1 MVDRNS
7 LPPQCNLPS
16 RLIRSGLQNTRRA
29 RSLKTESDSV
39 LPEARQIERSFR
51 TIIFE
56 ARSLACKPQPFVYSR
71 AQVVLVRRD
80 ERCSHIRI
88 RSTEQRIGVPSRKE
102 EIRWCRNS
110 RVREHETQNPEY
122 FGLYL
127 GVGECF
133 NAFGI
138 IALMSTELGR

>member
-1 MVDRNS
+1 M
-7 LPPQCNLPS
+7 
-16 RLIRSGLQNTRRA
+16 
-29 RSLKTESDSV
+29 
-39 LPEARQIERSFR
+39 ERSFR
-51 TIIFE
+51 TIILE
-56 ARSLACKPQPFVYSR
+56 ARSLTCKPQPLVNGR
-71 AQVVLVRRD
+71 AQVILVRRD

-88 RSTEQRIGVPSRKE
+88 RSAEQRIRVPSRKE
-102 EIRWCRNS
+102 EIRWCRDS

-138 IALMSTELGR
+138 VALMSTELGR